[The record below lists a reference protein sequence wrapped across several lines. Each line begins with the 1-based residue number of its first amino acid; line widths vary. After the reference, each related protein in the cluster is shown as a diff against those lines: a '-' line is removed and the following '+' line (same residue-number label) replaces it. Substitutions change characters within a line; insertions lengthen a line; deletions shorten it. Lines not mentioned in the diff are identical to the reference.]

1 MHTSS
6 PRPKRRNLPPPA
18 RPKADEPPYP
28 LNISYEYPVMD
39 LADEDYWT
47 LVEHFS
53 FDIDYDIDLVY
64 LYDPHNVFTF
74 EQSIP
79 AKSS

>member
-1 MHTSS
+1 
-6 PRPKRRNLPPPA
+6 
-18 RPKADEPPYP
+18 
-28 LNISYEYPVMD
+28 MD

-64 LYDPHNVFTF
+64 LYDPHDVFTF